1 MESEQKPDSLLRNL
15 PIVFVV
21 TFLAVFVGVFRVEP
35 TARQNE
41 RAANSSALT
50 QGPLEVL
57 SPNKNERWTFGSE
70 QEIKWQGGV
79 PASSIN
85 VYLTSENGQQLYRT
99 LLSETQNDGT
109 EKWIVDVP
117 PREYKIQIQSCPGCA
132 TGSGWDSSNG
142 SFTVVADEKAS
153 IPLPPR
159 FPANESLVVF
169 SPISGEAFYRTETM
183 DIRWFGG
190 YETWQLK
197 ITLIPVALSSATPSH
212 VAAEGVLNDGKF
224 EWSIPTTIKA
234 GDYYLKL
241 ECSNCADNAFKASAH
256 SFSYITI
263 RSSY

>member
-1 MESEQKPDSLLRNL
+1 MESEQKPDSFLRNL
-15 PIVFVV
+15 PVVFVV
-21 TFLAVFVGVFRVEP
+21 TFLMVFVGVFKVGLP
-35 TARQNE
+35 ARQNE

-70 QEIKWQGGV
+70 QEIKWQGRGSDPTV
-79 PASSIN
+79 N
-85 VYLTSENGQQLYRT
+85 VYLVSENGQQLYRT
-99 LLSETQNDGT
+99 LLSGTENDET
-109 EKWIVDVP
+109 EKWIIDVP
-117 PREYKIQIQSCPGCA
+117 PRTYKIQMQSCPGCA
-132 TGSGWDSSNG
+132 TGSGWDSSDG
-142 SFTVVADEKAS
+142 SFTVVTDEKAS
-153 IPLPPR
+153 IPLPPL

-169 SPISGEAFYRTETM
+169 SPISGEVFYKTATM

-224 EWSIPTTIKA
+224 EWSIPTTIED

-241 ECSNCADNAFKASAH
+241 ECSNCADDSFKASAH

-263 RSSY
+263 RSSH